1 MRLIKSKV
9 KALLVNCG
17 VIKRMPSEQP
27 YKYSSFSPYASLE
40 LLSEPEL
47 LSLMRH
53 EAHRIEK
60 SMYNDIFESKHGYYL
75 EKAKRLDCIFD
86 IFESRALYETEPTVL
101 WAKEIREAFSDLE
114 SSFITPNSRK
124 SKDFDQ
130 SKLTE
135 FANHIKD
142 RRSVRVWADKQLG
155 KSEWLS
161 IADSMIDC
169 ARWSPCSGNRQPW
182 RFKVITEHH
191 DKMLLDKLKEEHC
204 TSAPLL
210 IFIGMDR
217 RVYGSLS
224 NKDYETALF
233 VDAGAAIMNMIVG
246 ANQAGLGTCWNHFGR
261 DLIESREVNKIAYS
275 NFSKELKI
283 EDYIEPVAIL
293 AVGLPKYIPPTPA
306 RMTIESLKM

>member
-1 MRLIKSKV
+1 MRLLKSKI
-9 KALLVNCG
+9 KNLLVKFG
-17 VIKRMPSEQP
+17 MIKRMPTELP
-27 YKYSSFSPYASLE
+27 HKYSSFYPFLPLE
-40 LLSEPEL
+40 KLSDSEL

-60 SMYNDIFESKHGYYL
+60 SMYNEIFELKYGYYL

-86 IFESRALYETEPTVL
+86 VFKSRDLFKSEPTVI
-101 WAKEIREAFSDLE
+101 WAKEIRDSFSSLE
-114 SSFITPNSRK
+114 ENFISPNSSESKTFEK
-124 SKDFDQ
+124 SQ
-130 SKLTE
+130 LTE
-135 FANHIKD
+135 FSEQIKG
-142 RRSVRVWADKQLG
+142 RRSVRVWADEQLSG
-155 KSEWLS
+155 IEWLDV
-161 IADSMIDC
+161 ADSMIDC

-182 RFKVITEHH
+182 RFKVITEH
-191 DKMLLDKLKEEHC
+191 KEKTLLEKLKEEHC

-261 DLIESREVNKIAYS
+261 DLIESREVNKVAYS
-275 NFSKELKI
+275 NFSKELNI